1 MPAFPLF
8 GMGTCPP
15 PEKIDNALRE
25 RGSPQKI
32 RRAAAISAQE
42 IFRAS

>member
-25 RGSPQKI
+25 RDSPQEI